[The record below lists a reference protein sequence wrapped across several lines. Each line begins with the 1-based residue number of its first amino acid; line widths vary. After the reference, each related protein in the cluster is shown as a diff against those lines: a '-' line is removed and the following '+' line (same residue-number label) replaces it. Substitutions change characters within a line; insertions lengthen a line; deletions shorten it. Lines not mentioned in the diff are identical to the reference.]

1 MMLINKLGIESDDDV
16 TKLDDRRPVP
26 DPKNR
31 ETISTLL
38 QVSMSPVTRSEL
50 LSTPAKV
57 DATVSS
63 LETSDASSEESSRT
77 DVA

>member
-1 MMLINKLGIESDDDV
+1 MLINKLGIESDDDIA
-16 TKLDDRRPVP
+16 KLDDRRPAP

-31 ETISTLL
+31 ETMSTLL

-50 LSTPAKV
+50 LATPGKV

-63 LETSDASSEESSRT
+63 LGTGAPSIEESSRT

>member
-1 MMLINKLGIESDDDV
+1 MLINKLGIESDDDIA
-16 TKLDDRRPVP
+16 KLDDHRPAP

-31 ETISTLL
+31 VTLSALL

-50 LSTPAKV
+50 LATPAKV

-63 LETSDASSEESSRT
+63 LETGAPSIEESSRT

>member
-1 MMLINKLGIESDDDV
+1 MMLINKLGIESDDDIA
-16 TKLDDRRPVP
+16 KLDDHRPTP

-31 ETISTLL
+31 ETISALL

-50 LSTPAKV
+50 LATPAKV
-57 DATVSS
+57 DATVSA
-63 LETSDASSEESSRT
+63 LEVSAPLSEESSHT